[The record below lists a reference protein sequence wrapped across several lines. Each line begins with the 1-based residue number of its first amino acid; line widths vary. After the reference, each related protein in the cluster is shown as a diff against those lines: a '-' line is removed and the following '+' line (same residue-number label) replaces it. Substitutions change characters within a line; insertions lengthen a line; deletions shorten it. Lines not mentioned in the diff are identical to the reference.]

1 MKRIQIVLGIVA
13 VLLLSASVL
22 AGERCGGHGGKHP
35 GKKVLLGTQ
44 IEVVNTQDG
53 ANMTVTALDAEKA
66 EAVKAHFA
74 QVAERKAKGLGCPAG
89 NGECKCGP
97 DCNCGQGK
105 DCKCGAGKGECKC
118 RPDCSCG
125 QGKDCKCGAGKGEC
139 KCGPDCNCG
148 QGKDCKC
155 GAGKGECK
163 CGPDC
168 KCGEGKGECKCGKG
182 EGACGCGGPGG
193 CAHGDKPGLCSLLSA
208 EDVAFAVEEFELG
221 VVVSVT
227 SATPEKVGEIQGTL
241 AKIAE
246 FINNWK
252 PGEGCGCQGK

>member
-118 RPDCSCG
+118 GPDCS
-125 QGKDCKCGAGKGEC
+125 
-139 KCGPDCNCG
+139 CG